1 MVVDKS
7 NKPDTFNNETADLI
21 SEDND
26 SNDQAESS
34 IQQSNDE
41 SKKTTFSEKTLE
53 TVSKIVLILFF
64 RF

>member
-34 IQQSNDE
+34 IQQSKDE

-53 TVSKIVLILFF
+53 TVFKIVLILFF